1 MGERPDVPSPP
12 PPPSA
17 LPPEWATVR
26 TVLDQ
31 FAREMPSCALFVVD
45 QELRF
50 IFAGGKALEAGQIN
64 GPALIGRP
72 LHIAVDP
79 ALALMY
85 EPEYLEVLAG
95 GTFEHEHAS
104 HGRFYSS
111 RGMPLRDATGAV
123 YAALVCS
130 FDITE
135 RHSAEVHREER
146 ARVLLEADR
155 QKDEFLWSLGHE
167 LRNPLAA
174 ISNGLRAT
182 LKLYG
187 SDSVARTSLEMMQ
200 RQLKH
205 VVRLVE
211 DLQDLAHVRTGAIM
225 LQPQKISIQEVL
237 QQSIE
242 ASRAAIER
250 HEHKLE
256 VREPAAPLI
265 VMGDRDRLAQVF
277 TNLLVNSCKYS
288 QQGGLIELDVS
299 LEDSEAVVR
308 VSDTGV
314 GIPPEDLEWI
324 FEKFSQHRAH
334 RARSEKGFGFGL
346 SLVKEIATL
355 HGGSVM
361 AESPGVDQGSV
372 FTVRLP
378 VSRT

>member
-1 MGERPDVPSPP
+1 MGERPDSPVQSPRP
-12 PPPSA
+12 PA
-17 LPPEWATVR
+17 LPARWAVVR
-26 TVLDQ
+26 EVLEQ
-31 FAREMPSCALFVVD
+31 IAQEMPSCALFVVD
-45 QELRF
+45 RELRF
-50 IFAGGKALEAGQIN
+50 LFAGGRALEVARIN
-64 GPALIGRP
+64 GAALLGRP

-79 ALALMY
+79 ALALIY
-85 EPEYLEVLAG
+85 EPEYLEALAG
-95 GTFEHEHAS
+95 HTFEHEHAS

-111 RGMPLRDATGAV
+111 RGMPLRDEAGNI

-146 ARVLLEADR
+146 AKVLLEADR

-174 ISNGLRAT
+174 ISNGLRAA
-182 LKLYG
+182 LKQSEANSG
-187 SDSVARTSLEMMQ
+187 VRSALEMMQ

-225 LQPQKISIQEVL
+225 LQPQQIPIQEVI
-237 QQSIE
+237 QQSVE

-250 HEHKLE
+250 HEHELRVLAPE
-256 VREPAAPLI
+256 VPLT

-288 QQGGLIELDVS
+288 QQGGKIALTVAREGD
-299 LEDSEAVVR
+299 EAVVR

-324 FEKFSQHRAH
+324 FEKFSQHHAH
-334 RARSEKGFGFGL
+334 RSRSEKGFGFGL
-346 SLVKEIATL
+346 SLVKEIVTL
-355 HGGSVM
+355 HGGTVT
-361 AESPGVDQGSV
+361 AESPGIDQGSV

-378 VSRT
+378 VAR

>member
-1 MGERPDVPSPP
+1 MGERTDPTAQPPVPPGLPARWSIVRDV
-12 PPPSA
+12 
-17 LPPEWATVR
+17 LEQ
-26 TVLDQ
+26 L
-31 FAREMPSCALFVVD
+31 AREMPSCAIFVVD

-50 IFAGGKALEAGQIN
+50 LFVGGRALEVTRIN
-64 GPALIGRP
+64 GAALLGRA

-79 ALALMY
+79 ALAMIY

-95 GTFEHEHAS
+95 RSFEHEHAS

-111 RGMPLRDATGAV
+111 RGMPLRDEAGNV

-146 ARVLLEADR
+146 AKVLLEADR

-174 ISNGLRAT
+174 ISNGLRAA
-182 LKLYG
+182 LKLG
-187 SDSVARTSLEMMQ
+187 GEDSAARGALEMMQ

-225 LQPQKISIQEVL
+225 LQPQQIAIQDVI

-242 ASRAAIER
+242 ASRAAVER
-250 HEHKLE
+250 HEHQLR
-256 VREPAAPLI
+256 VLAPELPLT

-288 QQGGLIELDVS
+288 QQGGKIDLNVAREGD
-299 LEDSEAVVR
+299 EAVIR

-324 FEKFSQHRAH
+324 FEKFSQHHAH
-334 RARSEKGFGFGL
+334 RSRSEKGFGFGL
-346 SLVKEIATL
+346 SLVKEIVTL
-355 HGGSVM
+355 HGGTVT
-361 AESPGVDQGSV
+361 AESPGINQGSV

-378 VSRT
+378 VAR

>member
-1 MGERPDVPSPP
+1 M
-12 PPPSA
+12 
-17 LPPEWATVR
+17 
-26 TVLDQ
+26 
-31 FAREMPSCALFVVD
+31 
-45 QELRF
+45 
-50 IFAGGKALEAGQIN
+50 I
-64 GPALIGRP
+64 
-72 LHIAVDP
+72 
-79 ALALMY
+79 Y

-111 RGMPLRDATGAV
+111 RGMPLRDAAGNV

-146 ARVLLEADR
+146 AKVLLEADR
-155 QKDEFLWSLGHE
+155 QKDEFLWSLSHE
-167 LRNPLAA
+167 LRNPLGA
-174 ISNGLRAT
+174 ISNGLLAALSQCGELSAARA
-182 LKLYG
+182 
-187 SDSVARTSLEMMQ
+187 ALEMMQ

-225 LQPQKISIQEVL
+225 LQPQQIAMQDVL

-250 HEHKLE
+250 HEHTLKF
-256 VREPAAPLI
+256 VAPDDPLL

-288 QQGGLIELDVS
+288 QQGGQIELSVAREGDQ
-299 LEDSEAVVR
+299 AIVR
-308 VSDTGV
+308 VADTGV
-314 GIPPEDLEWI
+314 GIPAADLEWI
-324 FEKFSQHRAH
+324 FEKFSQHHAH
-334 RARSEKGFGFGL
+334 RSRAEKGFGFGL
-346 SLVKEIATL
+346 SLVKEIVTL
-355 HGGSVM
+355 HGGTVT
-361 AESPGVDQGSV
+361 ADSPGIDQGSV

-378 VSRT
+378 VSRA